1 LLSCS
6 QYLYTLLYERG
17 VADFG
22 AMRSEYVLDLVF
34 VNTSPLYIGSGRG
47 GDVLGSSVDLSVIEG
62 SVYVNGVVYQGPIIP
77 GSSLKGVLRA
87 LAESIALGLGEDWL
101 VFEAPLPSKEGG
113 AYRCRCTGEGLSDVE
128 KWLSREGDCS
138 DPRVREIVD
147 KYFDSC
153 FASPVVRLFGSP
165 WLASH
170 VVVYDAYPAD
180 GERPRTD
187 VVTRV
192 AIDRLTGAQRPN
204 MLYTIEAVRAGVKW
218 LARLRV
224 INIDLAGE
232 SREARLLRLLLRFL
246 EQVGIH
252 VGGRTSIGHGYLRLL
267 VDESRARRYSLDP
280 ETGLRAE
287 ELPLRELL
295 SVRTG
300 SER

>member
-1 LLSCS
+1 LPSCS
-6 QYLYTLLYERG
+6 QYLYTLLYKRG
-17 VADFG
+17 VADLG
-22 AMRSEYVLDLVF
+22 ALRSEYVLDLVF
-34 VNTSPLYIGSGRG
+34 VNTSPLYIGLGEGSYT
-47 GDVLGSSVDLSVIEG
+47 LGSSVDLPVIEG

-101 VFEAPLPSKEGG
+101 VFEAPLPSKENK
-113 AYRCRCTGEGLSDVE
+113 AYRCTGEGLSDVE
-128 KWLSREGDCS
+128 RWLSREGDCS
-138 DPRVREIVD
+138 DPSVQDIVD
-147 KYFDSC
+147 RYFDSC
-153 FASPVVRLFGSP
+153 FASPVVRLFGAP

-180 GERPRTD
+180 GKRPRTD

-192 AIDRLTGAQRPN
+192 AIDRLTGAQKPG

-232 SREARLLRLLLRFL
+232 SREARLLRQLLRFL

-295 SVRTG
+295 SIGRG
-300 SER
+300 SEG